1 MKFST
6 ILRKMRKSTL
16 FMIGFSTLMVILLLT
31 ATSTEWTQWSST
43 VSKLLDRL
51 KPPDWFA
58 NGGLS
63 GHPLGTDPLGRDV
76 LTRLLEGGWT
86 SLQIAFIVTLLS
98 MSMGTFIGLITGY
111 FGGIVDMIIMR
122 ICDVLASIPSL
133 MLAVCVV
140 AVLGTSMTNLIFTL
154 SVVGWVSTSRLVR
167 SVVLRMKHQE
177 FISASKVLGASTWRI
192 LWKELFP
199 NTVTQLLIAASSYF
213 GGTILVETNLS
224 YLGMGVPIPQPSW
237 GNMISDGRN
246 YLAAAP
252 WVVMAPGVALMLTV
266 LAFNFIGD
274 GIRDVFDPKNRN

>member
-16 FMIGFSTLMVILLLT
+16 FMIGFSLMIIIVLLCAT
-31 ATSTEWTQWSST
+31 ASQWTNWDPI
-43 VSKLLDRL
+43 VSKLTLRL

-58 NGGLS
+58 NGGLA

-76 LTRLLEGGWT
+76 LTRLLVGGWT
-86 SLQIAFIVTLLS
+86 SLRIAFIVTMIS
-98 MSMGTFIGLITGY
+98 MTIGTVIGLITGY
-111 FGGIVDMIIMR
+111 FGGIVDLVIMR
-122 ICDVLASIPSL
+122 ICDVLMSIPNL
-133 MLAVCVV
+133 ILAIVIV
-140 AVLGTSMTNLIFTL
+140 AVLGSSMFNLIFTL
-154 SVVGWVSTSRLVR
+154 SAVGWVSTARLVR

-177 FISASKVLGASTWRI
+177 FIAASKILGASTPRI
-192 LWKELFP
+192 LFKEVFP
-199 NTVTQLLIAASSYF
+199 NTITQLMIAASSYF

-237 GNMISDGRN
+237 GNMISDGRQ

-274 GIRDVFDPKNRN
+274 GIRDVFDPKNKN

>member
-16 FMIGFSTLMVILLLT
+16 FMIGFSTLIVILLLT

-43 VSKLLDRL
+43 VSKLLERL

-199 NTVTQLLIAASSYF
+199 NTITQLLIAASSYF

-252 WVVMAPGVALMLTV
+252 WVVMAPGLALMLTV